1 MSATLSATGSASA
14 ASELCFVDR
23 REVLE
28 RLENGG
34 KFLGLIPV
42 LKWDERLV
50 FRDDVTCSASGPNW
64 SEKGVLYCSVLWR

>member
-1 MSATLSATGSASA
+1 M
-14 ASELCFVDR
+14 
-23 REVLE
+23 
-28 RLENGG
+28 LENGG

-50 FRDDVTCSASGPNW
+50 FRDDVTCSASGAKR